1 MSRRSSRSVLQRL
14 ASLRLP
20 VLLAVL
26 AAAAVALAVGYV
38 VMSRVTH
45 AQEIRNARAENLAV
59 AGVLAEEAAKTDG
72 FAEIR
77 GSAALLLREEHQ
89 RAVITLGTVR
99 HVFGAPLP
107 AGRIIVSSKVRV
119 EDATVVVSS
128 PVDSPASMP
137 LEFVGLGSGVLVVVL
152 GAAVAANAV
161 SNREVRRRAELAVAA
176 AEQVAAGDFSARI
189 GSDGPDVLAP
199 FGRAFDAMAAR
210 LEEAEKDQRV
220 FLADL
225 AHEIGTPLNAIAGFA
240 MAVVDGTIP
249 PERARGPIAA
259 QTARVSELLD
269 DLTQL
274 RAIDA
279 GEDEGCEDVDL
290 GQVCSE
296 IVAAY
301 EPIGAESGVRLS
313 VRPKRVVVRLAPRL
327 LDTVLRNLVSNA
339 IRYTPD
345 GGQVEVG
352 CYLDGAKDAIVY
364 VKDSGIGIASEH
376 QAKVFDRF
384 YRVDEA
390 RDRESGGSGLGLA
403 IAKRSAEAMGGHLEL
418 ESTLGKGSEFR
429 FVLPRSRQVPLR
441 AQGPEAEGAKPSDA
455 GHALSG
461 SA

>member
-1 MSRRSSRSVLQRL
+1 MTRRKGRSVLVRL

-20 VLLAVL
+20 VLLVVL
-26 AAAAVALAVGYV
+26 AAAALALAIGYG

-45 AQEIRNARAENLAV
+45 AQEVRNAREENLAV

-72 FAEIR
+72 FSEIS

-89 RAVITLGTVR
+89 RAVITLGSVR

-107 AGRIIVSSKVRV
+107 ANRQVVAATSKAQ
-119 EDATVVVSS
+119 DATVVVSS
-128 PVDSPASMP
+128 PIDSPASMP
-137 LEFVGLGSGVLVVVL
+137 LTFVVLGSGVLVVVL
-152 GAAVAANAV
+152 GSAVLANAV

-176 AEQVAAGDFSARI
+176 ADQVAAGDFSARV
-189 GSDGPDVLAP
+189 GSDGPDVLAA

-249 PERARGPIAA
+249 PEKARGPIAA
-259 QTARVSELLD
+259 QTARVTELLD

-279 GEDEGCEDVDL
+279 GDEEGQSEVDL
-290 GQVCSE
+290 GSIATE
-296 IVAAY
+296 LVAAY
-301 EPIGAESGVRLS
+301 EPIAAEAGVRLS
-313 VRPKRVVVRLAPRL
+313 VRPKRVMVRLAPRL
-327 LDTVLRNLVSNA
+327 LDTVLRNLISNA

-345 GGQVEVG
+345 GGTVEVG
-352 CYLDGAKDAIVY
+352 CYQDVARDAVVY
-364 VKDSGIGIASEH
+364 VKDSGIGIAVEH

-403 IAKRSAEAMGGHLEL
+403 IAKRSAEAIGGHLEL
-418 ESTLGKGSEFR
+418 DSSPGRGSEFR
-429 FVLPRSRQVPLR
+429 FVLPRALQE
-441 AQGPEAEGAKPSDA
+441 AQRNRTSLDEELPATGSQLA
-455 GHALSG
+455 GRN
-461 SA
+461 